1 MRAGSEIYLITKG
14 ADMVMEPLMTEKITE
29 AYHKKLAEYSQCGL
43 RTLLIAYKKVDR
55 TYFRQWEKEYSEAQ
69 NITDNTKEAKVM
81 ELQAKLEVEL
91 KLVGITA
98 VEDCLQDGVPEA
110 IATIKAAGVK
120 LWVLTGDKTETA
132 VDIARSCHLFTDST
146 TLAYATEADSI
157 EMALEKLKAAKG
169 MLEGIDN

>member
-81 ELQAKLEVEL
+81 ELQAKLEVGL
-91 KLVGITA
+91 KLCGITA
-98 VEDCLQDGVPEA
+98 VEDCLQDGVPQA

-120 LWVLTGDKTETA
+120 VWVLTGDKTETA
-132 VDIARSCHLFTDST
+132 VDIARSCRLFSDGTVLS
-146 TLAYATEADSI
+146 YAVGATNVE
-157 EMALEKLKAAKG
+157 EALEKMRASQKQLQ
-169 MLEGIDN
+169 N